1 MPDGAAMTHTEFTPD
16 AANARAFRD
25 ALGRF
30 ATGITLVT
38 AATSEGPMGFLANS
52 FASVSMD
59 PPLVLWSP
67 AKSSSRFQHFAGAQD
82 YAIHILGH
90 DHADW
95 LPRFSRG
102 GAGFDGLEHHFTDA
116 GVPVIGAALARF
128 ECRQHATH
136 EGGDHLI
143 VVGRVIRAAL
153 RDGSPMVFSQGSYG
167 GFASG
172 HPAG

>member
-1 MPDGAAMTHTEFTPD
+1 MTNTTFTPD

-38 AATSEGPMGFLANS
+38 VASSEGPMGFLANS

-67 AKSSSRFQHFAGAQD
+67 AKSSSRFHHYSGARN
-82 YAIHILGH
+82 YAIHIIGH

-95 LPRFSRG
+95 LLRFSRG
-102 GAGFDGLEHHFTDA
+102 GAGFDGLDHHFNEQ
-116 GVPVIGAALARF
+116 GVPVLDQALARF
-128 ECRQHATH
+128 DCQQHATH
-136 EGGDHLI
+136 DGGDHLI
-143 VVGRVIRAAL
+143 VVGRVVRAAL
-153 RDGSPMVFSQGSYG
+153 RDGAPMVFSQGHYG
-167 GFASG
+167 GFAPR
-172 HPAG
+172 H

>member
-1 MPDGAAMTHTEFTPD
+1 MPDGGAMTSTTFTPD

-38 AATSEGPMGFLANS
+38 VASPEGPMGFLANS

-67 AKSSSRFQHFAGAQD
+67 AKSSSRFQHYADAHD
-82 YAIHILGH
+82 YAIHVLG
-90 DHADW
+90 DGHADW

-102 GAGFDGLEHHFTDA
+102 GAGFDGLAHHFTPQ
-116 GVPVIGAALARF
+116 GVPVIEGALARF
-128 ECRQHATH
+128 DCQQHATY

-153 RDGSPMVFSQGSYG
+153 RDGAPMIFSQGTYG

-172 HPAG
+172 Q